1 MFARKFCPS
10 EILNA
15 CFFHIL
21 TFLEL
26 GLVHTSG
33 VFCTGL
39 QGLFSCGGLACAHGD
54 LVCSVHVSFLV
65 WMS

>member
-1 MFARKFCPS
+1 MFSRKFYPS

-21 TFLEL
+21 MFLEL
-26 GLVHTSG
+26 CCVHTSACSALG
-33 VFCTGL
+33 CRACFPVA
-39 QGLFSCGGLACAHGD
+39 ACAHGD
-54 LVCSVHVSFLV
+54 LMVCSVHVSFLV